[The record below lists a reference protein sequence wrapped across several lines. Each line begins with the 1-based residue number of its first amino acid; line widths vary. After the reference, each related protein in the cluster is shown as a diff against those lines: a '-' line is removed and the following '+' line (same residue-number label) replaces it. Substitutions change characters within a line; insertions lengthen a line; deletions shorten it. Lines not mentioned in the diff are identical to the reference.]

1 MQLSSSV
8 TKSAYAVKGKK
19 IEIST
24 NYKKESEKPEVEENN
39 IKEECYKD
47 VVNEILESA
56 KKEKEKIIM
65 HAMERASK
73 LEREGYEK
81 GYKQGVYNGI
91 EDAKKKAKEEIIP
104 KAISISEEIVQNA
117 EEILKKATEDY
128 NNYLKSK
135 EKEIKKL
142 SFTIA
147 ERILN
152 KKINED
158 EFFISMIENALE
170 EAKGEKTI
178 LIKCNEVNIPI
189 VEENIERWKLT
200 LGIKEGI
207 FSIKDN
213 LPEGE
218 VIIEK
223 ETGIIKTGIETGLE
237 KLKEELLG
245 R

>member
-91 EDAKKKAKEEIIP
+91 EDAKKK
-104 KAISISEEIVQNA
+104 
-117 EEILKKATEDY
+117 LKK
-128 NNYLKSK
+128 K
-135 EKEIKKL
+135 
-142 SFTIA
+142 
-147 ERILN
+147 
-152 KKINED
+152 
-158 EFFISMIENALE
+158 
-170 EAKGEKTI
+170 
-178 LIKCNEVNIPI
+178 
-189 VEENIERWKLT
+189 
-200 LGIKEGI
+200 
-207 FSIKDN
+207 
-213 LPEGE
+213 
-218 VIIEK
+218 
-223 ETGIIKTGIETGLE
+223 
-237 KLKEELLG
+237 
-245 R
+245 